1 MKVDIAARLEN
12 VTKLYGEVVALDSLT
27 FNIKKGEIFG
37 LLGPNGA
44 GKTTTIQALL
54 GLTQTNGGEAYVFGY
69 DPLREAHLIRALTGV
84 VMQQTALDAYLTGR
98 ENLLLQAALYNLP
111 KAERQAR
118 VKEALIWA
126 QLDEVGDRL
135 VVTYSGGM
143 KRRLDLALGI
153 LHNPSLFILDEPT
166 LGLDIQTRKD
176 LWSLIRKMKEA
187 GTTIILTTHYL
198 EEANQLC
205 DRIGII
211 SEGKLVALG
220 TPAELRANVVSDSCR
235 MQIQFKSE
243 PKIPRLPVEVVM
255 QTKGSDVLIRGPE
268 RAIWE
273 SLSLLISE
281 QPELLS
287 EVNFSQPTLDDVFLE
302 LTTSPLTKDNNILQ
316 GDL

>member
-1 MKVDIAARLEN
+1 MDIAARLEN

-54 GLTQTNGGEAYVFGY
+54 GLTQTNSGEAYVFGY

-118 VKEALIWA
+118 VKEALTWA

-153 LHNPSLFILDEPT
+153 LHHPSLFILDEPT

-176 LWSLIRKMKEA
+176 LWLLIRKMKEA

-220 TPAELRANVVSDSCR
+220 TPAELRSNVVSDSCR

-243 PKIPRLPVEVVM
+243 PRIPRLPVEVVM
-255 QTKGSDVLIRGPE
+255 QTKGSDVFIRGPE